1 MELMVSSGK
10 LRAHLAL
17 EFLWHKITG
26 RYHFGLLF
34 ACIYRLSCYIDS

>member
-10 LRAHLAL
+10 LQAHLAL
-17 EFLWHKITG
+17 EFLCNKITG
-26 RYHFGLLF
+26 RHHFGLNF